1 MRPGRKL
8 ARLAISLAAA
18 ASCLTPA
25 LAADNGR
32 HEAGRKI
39 YNFRCYFCHG
49 YSGDA
54 KTLAATYLT
63 PRPVAF
69 VSMKTGARS
78 RADMLKSVRSG
89 RPGTAMKGFAGILN
103 SEEIGL
109 VVDFVRL
116 EFMTRKAPNTRY
128 HIPANGWSNHQRY
141 RDAYPF
147 ATGKIALDTP
157 WEKLTPK
164 QVRGKRLFLQ
174 SCVTCHDRARVLDEG
189 VAWESRAVSFPRN
202 QYTPGGRPQVD
213 ATTSA
218 SPYVK
223 HDIPP
228 KLANLTEQ
236 ERDGEQLYQKNCAFC
251 HAADGTGRN
260 WIGSFM
266 EPHPRDLTN
275 PDFMRAMT
283 RERLAGVIRDGLPD
297 TSMPAWGSVLAPE
310 QISAIV
316 SYVGRAFHPLKE

>member
-1 MRPGRKL
+1 MKPGAL
-8 ARLAISLAAA
+8 SRLAIGLAAA
-18 ASCLTPA
+18 AVLLNPA
-25 LAADNGR
+25 LAADTKR

-63 PRPVAF
+63 PKPAAF
-69 VSMKTGARS
+69 VNLKPGSRS
-78 RADMLKSVRSG
+78 RADMLASVRNG
-89 RPGTAMKGFAGILN
+89 RAGTAMKGFAGILN
-103 SEEIGL
+103 NEDIGL
-109 VVDFVRL
+109 VVDFVRE
-116 EFMTRKAPNTRY
+116 EFMTRKATNTRY
-128 HIPANGWSNHQRY
+128 HIPANGWDNHQRY

-147 ATGKIALDTP
+147 ATGEVALDTP
-157 WEKLTPK
+157 WDALSPKLA
-164 QVRGKRLFLQ
+164 RGKRLFLQ
-174 SCVTCHDRARVLDEG
+174 SCVTCHDRARVMDEG

-228 KLANLTEQ
+228 KLERLTGQ
-236 ERDGEQLYQKNCAFC
+236 ERTGERLYQKNCAFC

-275 PDFMRAMT
+275 PEFMRTMT
-283 RERLAGVIRDGLPD
+283 RERLAGVIRDGLPN
-297 TSMPAWGSVLAPE
+297 TSMPAWGGVLSPE
-310 QISAIV
+310 QIAAVV
-316 SYVGRAFHPLKE
+316 SYVGRAFHPLPE